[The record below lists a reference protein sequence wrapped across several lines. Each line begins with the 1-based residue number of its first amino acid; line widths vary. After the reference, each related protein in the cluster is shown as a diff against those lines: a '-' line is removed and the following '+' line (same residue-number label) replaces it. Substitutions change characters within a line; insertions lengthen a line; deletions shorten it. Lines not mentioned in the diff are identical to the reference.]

1 MKIILTALALVV
13 ASTGLSFANI
23 APASDAA
30 VVTPD
35 KTTTV
40 QEARR
45 KQRIP
50 GGSGCDDA
58 HDRAEHAECRG

>member
-1 MKIILTALALVV
+1 MKIILTALALIV
-13 ASTGLSFANI
+13 AGTGLSFANI
-23 APASDAA
+23 APASDAT

-35 KTTTV
+35 KATTV
-40 QEARR
+40 LEARR

-58 HDRAEHAECRG
+58 QDRAEHAECRG